1 MGRYRLLFL
10 LLLALLGSSI
20 QAVALEL
27 VPLTARVNDTAHMFS
42 QATVAETEAVLAQ
55 FEASDS
61 TQIAV
66 LTIPSL
72 EGEVLEEYSI
82 RVVEAWQLGQKSLD
96 NGVLLLITRDDRR
109 LRIEVGYGLEGRLTD
124 LTAGKIITQV
134 IVPRFKQGD
143 FDGGLMAGVEA
154 IIQSVRGEFSA
165 VETKYGT
172 QGKEID
178 PAGFI
183 LLMIFIFAFIGK
195 VFHGKKVLA
204 AGAGSIAAPVLG
216 FIMLPQIGL
225 LLLGLIPVG
234 ALGGLVVSS
243 LSSSGGGGGFY
254 VGPGGG
260 SFGGSSGGFG
270 GGFSGGGGGFGGGGA
285 SGGW

>member
-1 MGRYRLLFL
+1 MFRSRMLFL
-10 LLLALLGSSI
+10 LVVVLFFSCE
-20 QAVALEL
+20 QAIALEV
-27 VPLTARVNDTAHMFS
+27 VPLKARVNDTAHMFS
-42 QATVAETEAVLAQ
+42 QGTVAEVEALLAQ

-82 RVVEAWQLGQKSLD
+82 QVVDAWKVGQQGLD

-124 LTAGKIITQV
+124 LTAGKIITQI
-134 IVPRFKQGD
+134 IVPHFKQGD
-143 FDGGLMAGVEA
+143 FDGGLLAGIEA
-154 IIQSVRGEFSA
+154 IMHSVKGEFSA
-165 VETKYGT
+165 ADVK
-172 QGKEID
+172 QPQKEEFD

-183 LLMIFIFAFIGK
+183 LLMIFTFAFIGK
-195 VFHGKKVLA
+195 VFHGKKMMA
-204 AGAGSIAAPVLG
+204 AGAGSITAPVLAL
-216 FIMLPQIGL
+216 FMLPQLGML
-225 LLLGLIPVG
+225 LLALIPIG

-243 LSSSGGGGGFY
+243 VSASGSGGGFY
-254 VGPGGG
+254 VGSGGG
-260 SFGGSSGGFG
+260 GFGGSSGGF